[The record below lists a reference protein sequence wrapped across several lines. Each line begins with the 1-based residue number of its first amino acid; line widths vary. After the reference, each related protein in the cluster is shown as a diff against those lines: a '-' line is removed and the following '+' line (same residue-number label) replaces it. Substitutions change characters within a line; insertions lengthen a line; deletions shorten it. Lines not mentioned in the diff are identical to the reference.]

1 MMFCTKCIEK
11 EAELEIIR
19 KEHFEE
25 IRNMQLKIDNLQ
37 NQVDALSLDVAFYGG
52 SMINLSCN
60 DK

>member
-1 MMFCTKCIEK
+1 MFCTKCIEK